1 MNSGKG
7 NYNQGHV
14 KNNLCSLNFVIVC
27 RLNKKTV
34 YNYDFFDPRS
44 IIFVDNSGDSEEDEN
59 TAGVSSSE
67 EAERFR

>member
-1 MNSGKG
+1 MNNGKG

-34 YNYDFFDPRS
+34 YNYDFF
-44 IIFVDNSGDSEEDEN
+44 VN
-59 TAGVSSSE
+59 TVKKLYIV
-67 EAERFR
+67 